1 MVVIWAKPIYNG
13 HCAGTYCEVQPE
25 NSVLHVQ
32 GSLNL
37 TFAHTGKFGQILCYT
52 CDVVR
57 MVHEQ
62 HDAACSG
69 QRVEWSRYGQYQF
82 EIGIVRARTVRFNL
96 EIEVFRVQ
104 GSVNL
109 TFAHTGKF
117 GQILCYTCDVVRMVH
132 EQHAAACSGQRVKWS
147 RYGQYQFE
155 IGIVRA
161 RTVRFNLQIRLFA
174 CKGA

>member
-1 MVVIWAKPIYNG
+1 MVEIWAIPIWNG
-13 HCAGTYCEVQPE
+13 HCAGTHCSVQPE

-37 TFAHTGKFGQILCYT
+37 TFAHTGKFEQILCYS

-69 QRVEWSRYGQYQF
+69 QRVEWSRYGQHQI
-82 EIGIVRARTVRFNL
+82 EMGIVRACTVQFNL
-96 EIEVFRVQ
+96 KIA
-104 GSVNL
+104 SV
-109 TFAHTGKF
+109 
-117 GQILCYTCDVVRMVH
+117 V
-132 EQHAAACSGQRVKWS
+132 
-147 RYGQYQFE
+147 
-155 IGIVRA
+155 
-161 RTVRFNLQIRLFA
+161 

>member
-1 MVVIWAKPIYNG
+1 MVVIWAIPIWNG
-13 HCAGTYCEVQPE
+13 HCAGTHCSVQPK

-69 QRVEWSRYGQYQF
+69 QRVEWSRYGQHQF
-82 EIGIVRARTVRFNL
+82 EMGIVRARTVQFNL
-96 EIEVFRVQ
+96 KIASLV
-104 GSVNL
+104 
-109 TFAHTGKF
+109 
-117 GQILCYTCDVVRMVH
+117 
-132 EQHAAACSGQRVKWS
+132 
-147 RYGQYQFE
+147 
-155 IGIVRA
+155 
-161 RTVRFNLQIRLFA
+161 